1 LGGLSGK
8 ASWRSR
14 YTARDTCGYHG
25 LQFDASGK
33 CVKIPAQDRIP
44 ESAPVRSYPVEER
57 HRCVWLWMGDTHR
70 ADPKLIPN
78 PGFLDDP
85 AWGWRGFRV
94 PASKKV

>member
-1 LGGLSGK
+1 MRK
-8 ASWRSR
+8 
-14 YTARDTCGYHG
+14 D
-25 LQFDASGK
+25 
-33 CVKIPAQDRIP
+33 PAQDRIP

-85 AWGWRGFRV
+85 AWGWSGFRV